1 MNTLFDLSTFNTKP
15 TLYQDGIDKLRA
27 AMNFLTE
34 NLAEFDDQDEAIA
47 AAVKIDAMMARLRVK
62 AARVKE

>member
-1 MNTLFDLSTFNTKP
+1 MNTLFDLSTFDTKP

-34 NLAEFDDQDEAIA
+34 NLAEFDDQDEAMS

-62 AARVKE
+62 AARVAK